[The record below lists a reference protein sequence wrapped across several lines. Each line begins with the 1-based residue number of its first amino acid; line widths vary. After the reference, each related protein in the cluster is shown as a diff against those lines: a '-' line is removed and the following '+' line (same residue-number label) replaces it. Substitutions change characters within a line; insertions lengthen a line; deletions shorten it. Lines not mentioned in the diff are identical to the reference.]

1 MTGQEVIKKNPAA
14 ERGAN
19 VVGCNWV
26 LKIVNGKHAVSG
38 LGEIH
43 QHIGRPC
50 PEYIDHPSSGVHQI
64 TAKTAWGQFTPPSV
78 APSKKESKG
87 RAALW
92 ALKKILAIEADKYN
106 QTCPEEAP
114 TSTVMAILFKT
125 TTPGQNAKYNANFN
139 DPNKVYIDVKNISAV
154 LAQENAAQQ
163 AAARPSL
170 PPGIPH
176 LRPPAQH
183 VATHHRPPQ
192 TPRSNTGTSH
202 QASIASLISSQRI
215 AAENLSNRPAVRREP
230 LMAASEHRLPIR
242 QPRPRG
248 TPPSRFGGPPP
259 PRPRGPPPAPPR
271 MGGPPSRLG
280 GPPPPRMG
288 GPLSRLGGPP
298 PPRLGGPPQPRLGG
312 PPPPRLGGPP
322 QPRLGGPPQPRL
334 GGPPQ
339 PYRAARPPLPRSS
352 ASTPKM
358 LQGAKPIQGNIQQMI
373 AMATKITGHMRPPPS
388 R

>member
-1 MTGQEVIKKNPAA
+1 M
-14 ERGAN
+14 
-19 VVGCNWV
+19 
-26 LKIVNGKHAVSG
+26 
-38 LGEIH
+38 
-43 QHIGRPC
+43 
-50 PEYIDHPSSGVHQI
+50 
-64 TAKTAWGQFTPPSV
+64 
-78 APSKKESKG
+78 
-87 RAALW
+87 
-92 ALKKILAIEADKYN
+92 
-106 QTCPEEAP
+106 
-114 TSTVMAILFKT
+114 
-125 TTPGQNAKYNANFN
+125 
-139 DPNKVYIDVKNISAV
+139 
-154 LAQENAAQQ
+154 
-163 AAARPSL
+163 
-170 PPGIPH
+170 
-176 LRPPAQH
+176 
-183 VATHHRPPQ
+183 ATHHRPPQ

-259 PRPRGPPPAPPR
+259 PRSRGPPPAPPR

-288 GPLSRLGGPP
+288 GPPS
-298 PPRLGGPPQPRLGG
+298 RLGGPPQPRLGG
-312 PPPPRLGGPP
+312 PPPPRMGGPP
-322 QPRLGGPPQPRL
+322 QPRLGGPLQPRL

-352 ASTPKM
+352 ASTPPM